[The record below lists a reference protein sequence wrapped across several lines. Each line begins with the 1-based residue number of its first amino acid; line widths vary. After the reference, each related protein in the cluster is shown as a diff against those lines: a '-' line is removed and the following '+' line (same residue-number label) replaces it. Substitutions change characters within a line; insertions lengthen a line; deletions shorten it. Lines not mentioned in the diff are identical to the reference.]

1 MAIDPGLEPG
11 AQGSTFDISAVQ
23 DAAEAFRNLD
33 EMARRAG
40 GAMTAAFTSGMAGGK
55 SLDQVLANL
64 GARLSNIAL
73 NAALKPLEG
82 ALGSGLEALVKSLG
96 AGVGGVTA
104 SARGN
109 VFSGGRVQPF
119 ARGGVVAAPTYFPM
133 SGGVGL
139 MGEQGAEAIMPLKRG
154 ADGRLGVQA
163 AGGGAVNVTVN
174 IAARDVE
181 SFRASRAQVSA
192 AVARAV
198 ARGQRAM

>member
-1 MAIDPGLEPG
+1 MADDPDMGPG
-11 AQGSTFDISAVQ
+11 GQGSSWDISAVQ

-33 EMARRAG
+33 DMARRAG
-40 GAMTAAFTSGMAGGK
+40 GAMTAAFASGMAGGK
-55 SLDQVLANL
+55 SLDQVLVNL

-82 ALGSGLEALVKSLG
+82 ALGSGLESLVKTLG
-96 AGVGGVTA
+96 ASLGGVTA
-104 SARGN
+104 SAKGN

-119 ARGGVVAAPTYFPM
+119 AKGGVVAAPTFFPM
-133 SGGVGL
+133 TGGVGL
-139 MGEQGAEAIMPLKRG
+139 IGEQGAEAIMPLKRG

-163 AGGGAVNVTVN
+163 AGGRPVNVTVN

>member
-1 MAIDPGLEPG
+1 MVPSL
-11 AQGSTFDISAVQ
+11 
-23 DAAEAFRNLD
+23 
-33 EMARRAG
+33 
-40 GAMTAAFTSGMAGGK
+40 TSGMAGGK

-198 ARGQRAM
+198 ARGQRAL